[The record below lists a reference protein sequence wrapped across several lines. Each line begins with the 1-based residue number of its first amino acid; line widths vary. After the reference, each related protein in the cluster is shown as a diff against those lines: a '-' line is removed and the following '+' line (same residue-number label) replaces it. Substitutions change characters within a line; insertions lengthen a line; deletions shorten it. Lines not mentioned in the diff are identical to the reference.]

1 VNKFQDFCGKK
12 GYSFKKF
19 DEQTV
24 VHFITHLDSI
34 NSHFGLIGQ
43 IKPAISLLERMRGYE
58 KTAFTPLADTVL
70 EAAKRRAAEHKEPV
84 KKAGE
89 LPEDALTRLINQHL
103 APHWERGEKLNWHKL
118 RTIFRVAVV
127 KYTFC
132 RFNCFS
138 RLKASDFTDTGDGI
152 KIRFQSAKNDQWH
165 KGNSSF
171 IMDETAVRVVRLAF
185 QTFGFRMGDEGD
197 NRPVNCALR
206 KTANGWKLD
215 GERKLSYT
223 NATKQLRELLA
234 ETGIHAERASDKS
247 FKMLGVTGT
256 LEAGAS
262 LDDVMHQGRWR
273 TLSMP
278 LQYKLNS
285 DNFKK
290 NIARKVV

>member
-1 VNKFQDFCGKK
+1 V
-12 GYSFKKF
+12 
-19 DEQTV
+19 
-24 VHFITHLDSI
+24 
-34 NSHFGLIGQ
+34 
-43 IKPAISLLERMRGYE
+43 
-58 KTAFTPLADTVL
+58 
-70 EAAKRRAAEHKEPV
+70 
-84 KKAGE
+84 
-89 LPEDALTRLINQHL
+89 
-103 APHWERGEKLNWHKL
+103 

-132 RFNCFS
+132 GFNCFN

-165 KGNSSF
+165 KANSSF
-171 IMDETAVRVVRLAF
+171 IMDETGVKVVRLAF
-185 QTFGFRMGDEGD
+185 QTFGLRMGDEGD
-197 NRPVNCALR
+197 NRPVNCDLR
-206 KTANGWKLD
+206 KGL
-215 GERKLSYT
+215 
-223 NATKQLRELLA
+223 Q
-234 ETGIHAERASDKS
+234 AERVSDKS
-247 FKMLGVTGT
+247 FKMLGVTGM